1 MDLKKPLFKLL
12 IAMETEDGICYLDN
26 IILRLVDK
34 GLTFKEIGGL
44 LELGE
49 QSVKKRF
56 ERVRRRKT

>member
-34 GLTFKEIGGL
+34 GLTFKEIGDL

-49 QSVKKRF
+49 QSVKKRL
-56 ERVRRRKT
+56 ERVRRKKV